1 MNQKE
6 IDAEIAKL
14 NKNLDGVTNK
24 LVKLLEKYQADYE
37 KQLLKAGFDLDGNS
51 LKPTQ
56 ANFNK
61 AQSLNIMKKLGFNNL
76 AIGWINQYPN
86 IAKLQLEFNSR
97 IGITTDMKFRDLTV
111 LKQLQEIDF
120 SVFQAEA
127 QLLDERIKKEL
138 VNAIAL
144 RMPYEQTVDNL
155 ATSLL
160 GAGEKAGTLAG
171 YANTYMR
178 TALFSLSKAIDQAI
192 YDDLGIDEYYYLGPV
207 DAKTRQFCLQR
218 IGEKFTTK
226 QIENFGD
233 ANGSGLNGF
242 LLPGGFNCRHRMVP
256 AYKVK

>member
-1 MNQKE
+1 M
-6 IDAEIAKL
+6 
-14 NKNLDGVTNK
+14 
-24 LVKLLEKYQADYE
+24 
-37 KQLLKAGFDLDGNS
+37 
-51 LKPTQ
+51 
-56 ANFNK
+56 
-61 AQSLNIMKKLGFNNL
+61 
-76 AIGWINQYPN
+76 
-86 IAKLQLEFNSR
+86 
-97 IGITTDMKFRDLTV
+97 
-111 LKQLQEIDF
+111 QEIDF

-160 GAGEKAGTLAG
+160 GAGEKTGTLAG

-178 TALFSLSKAIDQAI
+178 TALFSLSKAIDQEI
-192 YDDLGIDEYYYLGPV
+192 YSALGVDEYYYLGPI
-207 DAKTRQFCLQR
+207 DAKTRPFCLQR